1 MKRNISIFS
10 SLLLLLSILNISN
23 ANASEWSMTEDMG
36 LHLKMNMN
44 GVSPHVERIN
54 GLDRIWRSDGPTG
67 TVVSDCNEEG
77 VCTNV
82 TVPARLGNDFT
93 VVTFANGTKRAYFK
107 EIDGA
112 NQQVYSAPCLDA
124 GCVTI
129 GTKTATTTDMRVPSS
144 TKAWGV
150 PDAVLLPDGRVRIYI
165 VESPV
170 VGKCTEKIASY
181 ISTDGISFTK
191 EPGWRFENGYVD
203 TEILRAKQGDYV
215 MIMADIA
222 CTSTNRQ
229 MLFVSTSKDGLS
241 WSTPQILTGP
251 GVEGLD
257 PTGYEVSPNVF
268 RIYYSQGGPSQT
280 FIVKR
285 GVLRFTPAAV
295 VTPTPTPTP
304 TPIGDREKTPTPTE
318 SAVASPSPTPTIAA
332 PTPTKAAVA
341 KKTTI
346 TCVKGKSVKKVT
358 AVNPKC
364 PKGFKKR

>member
-1 MKRNISIFS
+1 MRRARI
-10 SLLLLLSILNISN
+10 LLFALFLAL
-23 ANASEWSMTEDMG
+23 ANLPSYQAHSSEWSMTEDMG
-36 LHLKMNMN
+36 LHLRMNMN

-54 GLDRIWRSDGPTG
+54 GLDRVWRSDGPTG
-67 TVVSDCNEEG
+67 TVISDCNEGG

-82 TVPARLGNDFT
+82 SVPSRLGVDFT

-107 EIDGA
+107 DIDGA
-112 NQQVYSAPCLDA
+112 NQQVYSAPCSDA
-124 GCVTI
+124 GCTTI
-129 GTKTATTTDMRVPSS
+129 GARTATSSEMRVPTG

-150 PDAVLLPDGRVRIYI
+150 PDPVLLPDGRVRIYI

-170 VGKCTEKIASY
+170 PGKCTEKIASY
-181 ISTDGISFTK
+181 ISNDGISFTK

-215 MIMADIA
+215 MIMADIG

-229 MLFVSTSKDGLS
+229 MLFVSTSKDGLI
-241 WSTPQILTGP
+241 WTTPQLLTGP

-285 GVLRFTPAAV
+285 GVLRFTPATV
-295 VTPTPTPTP
+295 VMSTPTPTPT
-304 TPIGDREKTPTPTE
+304 
-318 SAVASPSPTPTIAA
+318 ASVA
-332 PTPTKAAVA
+332 PTPTKSAVA
-341 KKTTI
+341 RKTSI
-346 TCVKGKSVKKVT
+346 ACFKGKAVKKVT
-358 AVNPKC
+358 ALNPKC
-364 PKGFKKR
+364 PAGYKRK